1 MAFQELRSY
10 DQTLMVQRLSPANP
24 LQMVSDLW
32 SGLYFKAPKIS
43 SLSASELPPA
53 FRRLLVHE
61 LGMTTTLEKRWGE
74 PMTINLLSDN
84 LSTRC
89 KSLFR
94 LVALHPQSNPEPVEI
109 AIIRIPLTTFTPKL
123 RILFLEAQR
132 PFGTLLSEAGI
143 HFQARPQA
151 YFSCLADRELS
162 QRTGLKEGTCLY
174 GRVNHLLNDEG
185 ALLCETAEAL
195 PKA

>member
-1 MAFQELRSY
+1 MAH
-10 DQTLMVQRLSPANP
+10 RLSPANP

-32 SGLYFKAPKIS
+32 AGLHLKAPKNS
-43 SLSASELPPA
+43 LLSASELPPA
-53 FRRLLVHE
+53 FRRLLVHK
-61 LGMTTTLEKRWGE
+61 LGMTPTLEKRWGE

-143 HFQARPQA
+143 RFQARPQA

>member
-1 MAFQELRSY
+1 MIKAIMAH
-10 DQTLMVQRLSPANP
+10 RLSPANP

-32 SGLYFKAPKIS
+32 AGLHLKAPKNS
-43 SLSASELPPA
+43 LLSASELPPA
-53 FRRLLVHE
+53 FRKLLTHE
-61 LGMTTTLEKRWGE
+61 SGMTATLEKRWGE

-143 HFQARPQA
+143 RFQARPQA

-174 GRVNHLLNDEG
+174 GRLNHLLTDEG